1 MKTKYLCISN
11 DVYTAV
17 MERIIKLQRI
27 GNSIRA
33 TIPKDMV
40 DNLSLREGE
49 EVIVDTNDDAVVIK
63 KKGKQN
69 IAHFYGILEK
79 GRKVKHW
86 PTPEEIKSIWE

>member
-17 MERIIKLQRI
+17 MERIIKLQRV

-33 TIPKDMV
+33 TIPKDMA

-69 IAHFYGILEK
+69 ISHFYGILEK

-86 PTPEEIKSIWE
+86 QTPEEIKSIWK

>member
-1 MKTKYLCISN
+1 M
-11 DVYTAV
+11 A
-17 MERIIKLQRI
+17 RIIKLQRV

-49 EVIVDTNDDAVVIK
+49 EVIVDTNDDAVIIK
-63 KKGKQN
+63 KKGKQS
-69 IAHFYGILEK
+69 IAQFYGILEK
-79 GRKVKHW
+79 RGRVEHW